1 MRVGGSSN
9 RSLRNILKKSKEDY
23 IIIKKNNVG
32 NFITLVRKNLLK
44 INQYF

>member
-23 IIIKKNNVG
+23 IIIKNNVG